1 MFPIAFVFMMSVM
14 GGYAKDYEGA
24 VQATNEMRRSMIEY
38 INGIEVIKAFNQG
51 KTSYARLAEKV
62 RANAQYYFDWMRR
75 SQLGMSMAYAFFPAQ
90 MITVL
95 PFGWLFYTHGTL
107 SIGTFL
113 TVIIDPENAAV
124 IQKTVARL
132 VADKTVTD
140 IEAVCMILARA
151 EYLVLPQRTRPKKQV
166 EGRQELSA
174 LYGNSACCNDN

>member
-1 MFPIAFVFMMSVM
+1 
-14 GGYAKDYEGA
+14 
-24 VQATNEMRRSMIEY
+24 
-38 INGIEVIKAFNQG
+38 
-51 KTSYARLAEKV
+51 
-62 RANAQYYFDWMRR
+62 MRR

-90 MITVL
+90 MLTVL
-95 PFGWLFYTHGTL
+95 PFGWLFYTHGTP

-113 TVIIDPENAAV
+113 TVIIDPENEAV
-124 IQKTVARL
+124 IQKAVARL

-151 EYLVLPQRTRPKKQV
+151 EYLVHTQRTRPKKQV

>member
-1 MFPIAFVFMMSVM
+1 
-14 GGYAKDYEGA
+14 
-24 VQATNEMRRSMIEY
+24 
-38 INGIEVIKAFNQG
+38 
-51 KTSYARLAEKV
+51 
-62 RANAQYYFDWMRR
+62 
-75 SQLGMSMAYAFFPAQ
+75 MAYAFFPAQ
-90 MITVL
+90 MLTLL

-113 TVIIDPENAAV
+113 TVIIDPENEAV
-124 IQKTVARL
+124 IQKAVARL

-174 LYGNSACCNDN
+174 LSACQKTIVFLFCVGFPRLA